1 LREAGENL
9 ELEIELELELAA
21 SIAKYYIRSFS
32 LEPSAATKTDTKTF
46 KIRRIQK
53 RGPLSG
59 PLSSCW
65 TIWGKRWLKQASAIK
80 PSSQQLT

>member
-9 ELEIELELELAA
+9 ELEFEPEIELELELVA
-21 SIAKYYIRSFS
+21 SLAKYYIRSFS
-32 LEPSAATKTDTKTF
+32 LELSAAIKTDTKTF

-59 PLSSCW
+59 PLSSSW
-65 TIWGKRWLKQASAIK
+65 AIWVKH
-80 PSSQQLT
+80 